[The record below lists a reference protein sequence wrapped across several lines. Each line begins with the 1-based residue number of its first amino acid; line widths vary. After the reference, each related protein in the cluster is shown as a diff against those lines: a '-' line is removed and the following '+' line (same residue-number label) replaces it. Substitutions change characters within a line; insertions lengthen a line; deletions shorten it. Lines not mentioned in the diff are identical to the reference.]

1 MEHGESASARA
12 ALENAAKATLALLS
26 ELSQREARRDASLDR
41 QIESLRQEVGQ
52 FRRDVASLVE
62 GAGARIAGD
71 ARDAL
76 SPAVVEYDRAVAS
89 TAQRLK
95 QTGSLAWMWLGGAT
109 MLLGLV
115 LVAGWAVLGHYRREL
130 AAVQDELERYEDA
143 APVVRAFYA
152 SDAVVCGGRI
162 CSNEDP
168 QGQHVGEKRQYRQA
182 RPRP

>member
-41 QIESLRQEVGQ
+41 QIESLRQEVSQ

-71 ARDAL
+71 ARHAL

-168 QGQHVGEKRQYRQA
+168 QGQRAGEKGQYRQA
-182 RPRP
+182 KPRP